1 MYAINKFKL
10 CCVPQKSQFLSM
22 VQPVSQEKQREKYF
36 FSELITF
43 NSLYKGKGEV
53 GTAVDK
59 PYP

>member
-1 MYAINKFKL
+1 ML
-10 CCVPQKSQFLSM
+10 CATEESVHEYGAACVSG
-22 VQPVSQEKQREKYF
+22 EAEREIF

-43 NSLYKGKGEV
+43 NILYKGKGEV